1 METIN
6 KLLKKQAPKT
16 NARRKEL
23 NGEQSSESHG
33 DPSKPDAI
41 FTRWISNKEGNS
53 VSVPNEWLDSPIGE
67 LFRNGIKA
75 ENKEGA
81 LGGQVGQRAKNQLL
95 GGLEGAKKMVEE
107 VQ

>member
-23 NGEQSSESHG
+23 NGEQSSEGNG
-33 DPSKPDAI
+33 DTSKPNAI

-53 VSVPNEWLDSPIGE
+53 VSVPNEWLDSPVGG
-67 LFRNGIKA
+67 LFKNGIKP
-75 ENKEGA
+75 ENKESA
-81 LGGQVGQRAKNQLL
+81 LDGQVGQQAKNQSL
-95 GGLEGAKKMVEE
+95 GGPEGGKMVEE

>member
-23 NGEQSSESHG
+23 NGEQGSTDNS
-33 DPSKPDAI
+33 DPSKPNAI
-41 FTRWISNKEGNS
+41 FTRWVSNKEGDS
-53 VSVPNEWLDSPIGE
+53 VSVPNEWLDSPVGE
-67 LFRNGIKA
+67 MFKGGVKLG
-75 ENKEGA
+75 NKEGV
-81 LGGQVGQRAKNQLL
+81 LQGQVGQDAKNQLL
-95 GGLEGAKKMVEE
+95 GGLEGGKMVEE

>member
-23 NGEQSSESHG
+23 NGEQSSEGNG
-33 DPSKPDAI
+33 DPSKPNAI

-53 VSVPNEWLDSPIGE
+53 VSVPNEWLDSPVGE
-67 LFRNGIKA
+67 LFKNGIKP

-81 LGGQVGQRAKNQLL
+81 LDGQVGQQAKNQLL
-95 GGLEGAKKMVEE
+95 GGLGGEKLLEE

>member
-23 NGEQSSESHG
+23 NGEGGSTDNGEPG
-33 DPSKPDAI
+33 KPNPI

-53 VSVPNEWLDSPIGE
+53 VSVPNEWLEAPVGE
-67 LFRNGIKA
+67 VFKNGIKQ
-75 ENKEGA
+75 ENKQGVLEGA
-81 LGGQVGQRAKNQLL
+81 VGQEVKEKLL
-95 GGLEGAKKMVEE
+95 GGLEGGKMVEE